1 MKRERL
7 SNWPSWLPR
16 SSPCV
21 VAGRGQWARARKLLA
36 RDEEAS
42 TTCVIVSKRGTVVG
56 VVTLDGRE
64 AWVRGELVQPRRP
77 GPGGWATQVKS
88 YKQQTISHRS
98 ERWSSEAWQ
107 CTITLVGN
115 QPITIQPHA
124 SDTGLPS
131 PQGEVIDLNA
141 GSTNV
146 RVGSGWR
153 KVRAKLRSGLM
164 RFEDWGSV

>member
-21 VAGRGQWARARKLLA
+21 VAGRGQWSRARKLLA
-36 RDEEAS
+36 RDDEGS
-42 TTCVIVSKRGTVVG
+42 TTCVIVSRTGAVVG
-56 VVTLDGRE
+56 IVTLDGRE

-77 GPGGWATQVKS
+77 GPGGWATRVKS
-88 YKQQTISHRS
+88 YKQQTISLPP
-98 ERWSSEAWQ
+98 SSSVPIGWQ

-124 SDTGLPS
+124 SDEDLHS
-131 PQGEVIDLNA
+131 PQGEVISLNA
-141 GSTNV
+141 SSTNV